1 MWFGCAIGPH
11 VCLFLFPSSKP
22 LLYFLE
28 SPLFRPDYKWV
39 HVRSLSL
46 HELIHQLKSALTSVD
61 LSACHDSQ
69 LLWFISISW
78 YSTYHDL
85 LDCHNLSLIM
95 IISYY
100 DLSAYHN
107 FSTYHDLSPVLKW
120 LIMLCLAHG
129 GRRVVRWFA
138 TPFATFS
145 SLHLVTLHPFNTPLL
160 YCFEVAG
167 FLSFEIQL
175 LCRKEK
181 TIHFV

>member
-1 MWFGCAIGPH
+1 MCPCEVVIIAWI
-11 VCLFLFPSSKP
+11 
-22 LLYFLE
+22 
-28 SPLFRPDYKWV
+28 
-39 HVRSLSL
+39 
-46 HELIHQLKSALTSVD
+46 D
-61 LSACHDSQ
+61 LSTQISIDIS
-69 LLWFISISW
+69 WFISLSW
-78 YSTYHDL
+78 LSAYHELSDY
-85 LDCHNLSLIM
+85 HNLSLIM

-129 GRRVVRWFA
+129 GRRMVRWFA

>member
-1 MWFGCAIGPH
+1 MWGRYHCMNWFTNSNQH
-11 VCLFLFPSSKP
+11 
-22 LLYFLE
+22 
-28 SPLFRPDYKWV
+28 W
-39 HVRSLSL
+39 
-46 HELIHQLKSALTSVD
+46 HQLIY
-61 LSACHDSQ
+61 Q
-69 LLWFISISW
+69 
-78 YSTYHDL
+78 
-85 LDCHNLSLIM
+85 LIM
-95 IISYY
+95 ILSYY
-100 DLSAYHN
+100 DLLAYHDIQLIMIYQIVIIYHLSWLSAIMIYQHIII

-181 TIHFV
+181 TIHLV